1 MRTDSNDAPLT
12 PDSTDGPHRR
22 RWWESIG
29 PGLITACVV
38 IGPGSI
44 LTSSQVGARQGF
56 SMSWIVI
63 VVTFFMMIYMTM
75 GARLGVETSES
86 AGDLVA
92 KRAGRWLAV
101 MIGLAIFFISAAFQF
116 GNNLGVHNAFAEFFE
131 FDYVIVVF
139 NAAAIAFL
147 FGFKNLYRAV
157 ERLMMAF
164 VALMLLSFAVNL
176 VFARPNLVELLQGLM
191 PTRDTL
197 NALAIGFIPEKQQT
211 ADLAV
216 AGLAGTTFVSSAAF
230 FQIYLVKQK
239 GWGREQL
246 RSGSFDARIGSV
258 LMALITLM
266 ILWTAAA
273 GLRGEQLTH
282 IRDVAKGLEPL
293 FGGAG
298 TPIFCLGLFCAAY
311 SSFLVNSMIGG
322 FILADGLGLGSKPTD
337 VWPRVFTVAVLLTGM
352 GIALLNIKLKTNPI
366 AAIVAAQAVTVLAA
380 PLVGGVMLWLS
391 NRHDILGDEKNRPL
405 TNILAIAGLLLLL
418 ALSWFVAT
426 AKVIPTIKTFLS

>member
-12 PDSTDGPHRR
+12 PGSTDGHQRR
-22 RWWESIG
+22 SWWESIG

-44 LTSSQVGARQGF
+44 LTSSQVGARHGF

-101 MIGLAIFFISAAFQF
+101 MIGLAIFFVSAAFQF

-191 PTRDTL
+191 PRRDTL
-197 NALAIGFIPEKQQT
+197 NALAVGFIPEEQQT

-239 GWGREQL
+239 GWGRERL

-273 GLRGEQLTH
+273 GLQRC
-282 IRDVAKGLEPL
+282 
-293 FGGAG
+293 FGAV
-298 TPIFCLGLFCAAY
+298 LRHVESGLFA
-311 SSFLVNSMIGG
+311 LD
-322 FILADGLGLGSKPTD
+322 LE
-337 VWPRVFTVAVLLTGM
+337 TGY
-352 GIALLNIKLKTNPI
+352 P
-366 AAIVAAQAVTVLAA
+366 
-380 PLVGGVMLWLS
+380 
-391 NRHDILGDEKNRPL
+391 
-405 TNILAIAGLLLLL
+405 
-418 ALSWFVAT
+418 
-426 AKVIPTIKTFLS
+426 